1 MTKSRQSSGIAS
13 ALIAKESGRT
23 RWQSIVLRPVVSI
36 LAAGIAQLRCI
47 TLIKSTFGST
57 GGFHIDDTEI
67 DD

>member
-1 MTKSRQSSGIAS
+1 M
-13 ALIAKESGRT
+13 IAKESGRT

-57 GGFHIDDTEI
+57 GGFHIDGSEI